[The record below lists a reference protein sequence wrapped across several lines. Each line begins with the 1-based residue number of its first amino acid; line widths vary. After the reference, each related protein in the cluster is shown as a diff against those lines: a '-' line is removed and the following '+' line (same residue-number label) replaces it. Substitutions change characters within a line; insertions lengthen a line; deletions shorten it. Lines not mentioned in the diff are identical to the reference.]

1 MQLIYG
7 RCQLFCG
14 ETSDDHTLYSV
25 SRSILDLQTVSVF
38 DLHKLQEDV
47 VQEYIIGKP
56 LIEPL
61 PQMTFKFRDSLSSD
75 SLKNRLMCKLLCLRF
90 KVGGINISLDPN
102 LHTPGS

>member
-14 ETSDDHTLYSV
+14 ETSDDHTLYLV
-25 SRSILDLQTVSVF
+25 SRSILDLQTVSLF
-38 DLHKLQEDV
+38 DLNKLQEDV

-75 SLKNRLMCKLLCLRF
+75 SLKNRLICKLLCLRF
-90 KVGGINISLDPN
+90 KVRGINISLDPY
-102 LHTPGS
+102 LRTPGS